1 MSERPTAVQGGL
13 WPLALKLLGKA
24 GVDRAVGFTVLR
36 QGWMMVSLPV
46 TLYLITTYFSKE
58 IQGFYFTF
66 ASLLFLQTFIEL
78 GFGTV
83 MLQFVSHEWAHLRV
97 NDRNEIEG
105 DSRASTRLASLI
117 RLALKWYLVM
127 GTVFFVVV
135 GVSGDLFL
143 AQHATE
149 VSYRAPWWLLCAVV
163 SLSFPLVPLRGVLE
177 GSNRIDVNQKT
188 LLVSGIISSFAG
200 WLAIISGAGLYALV
214 VVNGISVV
222 VSCALLI
229 PLFRPYS
236 RLASGGAAGEVIS
249 WRREFWPLQW
259 RIGTSWL
266 CGFFMFQS
274 FVPFIFQFHGPV
286 AAGKMGITLAVYN
299 AVNMFAQ
306 SWLYAV
312 SPQMGMLSAR
322 RDFRSL
328 GSLVR
333 QTYIRT
339 VCVSALLAVGAFLVI
354 FGLRAAGM
362 PQASRFGDLAPTA
375 IFLLAVVAMQLP
387 NVETQ
392 AIRFQKKEP
401 FILNSIVGATLVVL
415 SNYFFGKNYGIM
427 GIASGFFII
436 MTVIIIP
443 WCHWIYLEENGKTF
457 KV

>member
-1 MSERPTAVQGGL
+1 
-13 WPLALKLLGKA
+13 
-24 GVDRAVGFTVLR
+24 
-36 QGWMMVSLPV
+36 MVSLPV
-46 TLYLITTYFSKE
+46 TLYLVTTYFSKE
-58 IQGFYFTF
+58 VQGYYFTF

-83 MLQFVSHEWAHLRV
+83 MLQFVSHEWAHLRF
-97 NDRNEIEG
+97 NERDEIEG
-105 DSRASTRLASLI
+105 DPRASSRLASLI
-117 RLALKWYLVM
+117 RLSLKWYLVM
-127 GTVFFVVV
+127 GAVFFVAV

-143 AQHATE
+143 SQHAAK
-149 VSYRAPWWLLCAVV
+149 VSYRAPWWLLCTVV

-177 GSNRIDVNQKT
+177 GSNRIDANQKT
-188 LLVSGIISSFAG
+188 LLVSGIVSSFLG
-200 WLAIISGAGLYALV
+200 WLAICFGAGLYVLAI
-214 VVNGISVV
+214 VNGISVV

-236 RLASGGAAGEVIS
+236 RLAASGNTGEIVS

-286 AAGKMGITLAVYN
+286 AAGRMGATLAVYN

-306 SWLYAV
+306 SWLYAA
-312 SPQMGMLSAR
+312 SPQMGMLSAMA
-322 RDFRSL
+322 DFRGL

-333 QTYIRT
+333 KTYIRT
-339 VCVSALLAVGAFLVI
+339 VLVSALLATGAFLVI
-354 FGLRAAGM
+354 GGMKMAGL
-362 PQASRFGDLAPTA
+362 PQAERFGELAPTA

-401 FILNSIVGATLVVL
+401 FVKVSVVSATLVIFSNVFLGRYFGMLGVIVGFTMVMVL
-415 SNYFFGKNYGIM
+415 YLIP
-427 GIASGFFII
+427 ACHII
-436 MTVIIIP
+436 YKAEMQAVA
-443 WCHWIYLEENGKTF
+443 
-457 KV
+457 

>member
-1 MSERPTAVQGGL
+1 MSDRPTEAQGGI

-36 QGWMMVSLPV
+36 QGWVMVSLPV
-46 TLYLITTYFSKE
+46 TLYLVTTYFSKE
-58 IQGFYFTF
+58 IQGFYFPF

-83 MLQFVSHEWAHLRV
+83 MLQFVSHEWAHLRF

-105 DSRASTRLASLI
+105 EPTASSRLASLI
-117 RLALKWYLVM
+117 RLALKWYMVM
-127 GTVFFVVV
+127 GAVFFVVV

-143 AQHATE
+143 SQHATE

-177 GSNRIDVNQKT
+177 GSNRIDANQKT
-188 LLVSGIISSFAG
+188 LLVSGIVSSFAG
-200 WLAIISGAGLYALV
+200 WLAIISGAGLYALAV
-214 VVNGISVV
+214 INGISVV
-222 VSCALLI
+222 VSFALLI

-236 RLASGGAAGEVIS
+236 RLASAGTAGEAIS

-286 AAGKMGITLAVYN
+286 VAGKMGATLAVYN
-299 AVNMFAQ
+299 AVNMFTQ

-312 SPQMGMLSAR
+312 SPQMGMMSAR
-322 RDFRSL
+322 GEFRSL
-328 GSLVR
+328 VALVR
-333 QTYIRT
+333 KTYLRS
-339 VCVSALLAVGAFLVI
+339 VCVSALLAVGAFIVI
-354 FGLRAAGM
+354 AGM
-362 PQASRFGDLAPTA
+362 KAVGMQQAERFSDLASAGVLLLTA
-375 IFLLAVVAMQLP
+375 VAMQLSH
-387 NVETQ
+387 VETQ

-401 FILNSIVGATLVVL
+401 FVKVSIISALLVVL
-415 SNYFFGKNYGIM
+415 SNLLMGRFFGIPGVIVGFSGVMILFLIPGNHIIYKNEMRSI
-427 GIASGFFII
+427 
-436 MTVIIIP
+436 T
-443 WCHWIYLEENGKTF
+443 
-457 KV
+457 

>member
-1 MSERPTAVQGGL
+1 MSERPTEAQGGL
-13 WPLALKLLGKA
+13 SPLALKLLGKA

-36 QGWMMVSLPV
+36 QGWVMVSLPV
-46 TLYLITTYFSKE
+46 TLYLVTTYFSKE

-66 ASLLFLQTFIEL
+66 ASLLFFQVFIEL

-83 MLQFVSHEWAHLRV
+83 MLQFVSHEWAHLRF

-105 DSRASTRLASLI
+105 DTRASSRLASLI

-127 GTVFFVVV
+127 GAVFFVVV

-143 AQHATE
+143 SQHATK

-177 GSNRIDVNQKT
+177 GSNRIDANQKT
-188 LLVSGIISSFAG
+188 LIVSGIVSSIAG
-200 WLAIISGAGLYALV
+200 WLAIISGAGLYALAV
-214 VVNGISVV
+214 INGFFVV
-222 VSCALLI
+222 VSFALLI

-236 RLASGGAAGEVIS
+236 RLASGGTAGEAIS

-286 AAGKMGITLAVYN
+286 AAGKMGATLAVYN
-299 AVNMFAQ
+299 AVNMFTQ

-312 SPQMGMLSAR
+312 SPQMGMMSAR
-322 RDFRSL
+322 GEFRSL
-328 GSLVR
+328 VALVR
-333 QTYIRT
+333 KTYFRS
-339 VCVSALLAVGAFLVI
+339 VCVSALLAVGAFIVI
-354 FGLRAAGM
+354 AGM
-362 PQASRFGDLAPTA
+362 KAVGMQQAERFTDLASAGVLLLTA
-375 IFLLAVVAMQLP
+375 VAMQLSH
-387 NVETQ
+387 VETQ

-401 FILNSIVGATLVVL
+401 FVKVSIISALLVVL
-415 SNYFFGKNYGIM
+415 SNLFLGRFFGIPGVIVGFAGVMLMFLIPGNHIIYKNEMRSI
-427 GIASGFFII
+427 
-436 MTVIIIP
+436 T
-443 WCHWIYLEENGKTF
+443 
-457 KV
+457 